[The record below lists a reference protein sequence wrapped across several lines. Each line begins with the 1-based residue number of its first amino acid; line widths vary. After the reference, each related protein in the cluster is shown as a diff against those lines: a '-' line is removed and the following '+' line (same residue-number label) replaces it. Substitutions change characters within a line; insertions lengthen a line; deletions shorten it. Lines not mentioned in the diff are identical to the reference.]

1 MALSL
6 FKIFDKETSPKQNTR
21 RPRMHH
27 NARTIVLL
35 LFAVVL
41 GVALYPLY
49 TLFYVTTNDAQVDG
63 HILPINSR
71 INGTVKWVNPDV
83 ENTHRVKA
91 GEVLALLDANDYAPT
106 VEQLQG
112 EVAAQQAQLNSAQLD
127 YAMTKPTA
135 QSHLQAAHAAV
146 AEAQADLA
154 SNSAE
159 IQSREAH
166 LAETRATFQHLE
178 EDRRRYQSLVGTHEI
193 SNSEYGQRATAA
205 KTANE
210 QVAQAIAQLKTAQA
224 QHQALENRLEQ
235 RRAELEA
242 ANIVPE
248 TIGAAEA
255 HVKQMDGNL
264 KKSAA
269 QLQEAQLNLSY
280 TTIVAPADGV
290 IGQRQLE
297 VGQRVQTG
305 QLLLTVVPLNDL
317 WITADF
323 KETQLRKMHVG
334 QPVNIKLDSYEGK
347 INGHIES
354 IGGATGAR
362 YSLIPPENA
371 TGNYVKVVQRIPV
384 RIRIDSPMDP
394 RHPLLPGMSAEV
406 AVRLD

>member
-1 MALSL
+1 L
-6 FKIFDKETSPKQNTR
+6 KI
-21 RPRMHH
+21 
-27 NARTIVLL
+27 V
-35 LFAVVL
+35 
-41 GVALYPLY
+41 
-49 TLFYVTTNDAQVDG
+49 
-63 HILPINSR
+63 
-71 INGTVKWVNPDV
+71 W
-83 ENTHRVKA
+83 
-91 GEVLALLDANDYAPT
+91 
-106 VEQLQG
+106 
-112 EVAAQQAQLNSAQLD
+112 NSA
-127 YAMTKPTA
+127 
-135 QSHLQAAHAAV
+135 
-146 AEAQADLA
+146 
-154 SNSAE
+154 
-159 IQSREAH
+159 
-166 LAETRATFQHLE
+166 
-178 EDRRRYQSLVGTHEI
+178 
-193 SNSEYGQRATAA
+193 
-205 KTANE
+205 
-210 QVAQAIAQLKTAQA
+210 
-224 QHQALENRLEQ
+224 
-235 RRAELEA
+235 A